1 VSDDPGHVPV
11 LLHETLDLLAPAAG
25 ETAVD
30 CTLGRGGHAAAI
42 LPRLGPGGTYV
53 GLDLDPANIA
63 HARERLGPIAARAGV
78 ELVVWQGNFAALGS
92 PGTAVGSPG
101 TAVGSPG
108 TAVGSPG
115 TAVGSPGTAVGSPG
129 TAVGSPGTAVPGLRG
144 GGVDVLLADLGFA
157 STQMDDPARGFS
169 FAEDGPLDMR
179 LDPGGAVTA
188 AEVVNHTPE
197 RELADLI
204 YQLGEERLSRRIARH
219 IAAARHAAPIQST
232 RQLAELVRRAYGP
245 AAGRS
250 KTHPATRTFMALR
263 IAVNGELEALDA
275 LLAAL
280 PRVLA
285 PGGRAGIISFHSL
298 EDRRVKRAYRALAS
312 DGAGHGK
319 GRAWDLLTRSPVT
332 PGDAE
337 VAANPR
343 SRSAKLR
350 VIRRPEHDDRRTGKD
365 DTG

>member
-25 ETAVD
+25 ESAVD

-92 PGTAVGSPG
+92 PGA
-101 TAVGSPG
+101 
-108 TAVGSPG
+108 
-115 TAVGSPGTAVGSPG
+115 
-129 TAVGSPGTAVPGLRG
+129 AVGSPGTAVPGLRG

-298 EDRRVKRAYRALAS
+298 EDRRVKRAYRAQAS